1 MLDAFHTNGSSPP
14 ARRYRL
20 KVATWTVVR
29 ESGQPSP
36 RKLDGPPAV
45 SELAIDLSRSADDG
59 REHFWAVLLSAQ
71 LGYLMH
77 TEVSV
82 GTLNASL
89 VHSREVF
96 GPALREGAASLVL
109 NHNHPSG
116 DPTPCQEDIR
126 LTRQLAEAGR
136 LLDVPVHDHLIVGNG
151 TTAYV
156 SFAERGLL

>member
-1 MLDAFHTNGSSPP
+1 MLDAFKTNGSSPP

-20 KVATWTVVR
+20 KLAAWTIVR
-29 ESGQPSP
+29 EPGRPSP
-36 RKLDGPPAV
+36 RKLEGPTAV
-45 SELAIDLSRSADDG
+45 AELSLDLARSADDG
-59 REHFWAVLLSAQ
+59 REHFWAVLLDPQ

-89 VHSREVF
+89 VHPREVF

-109 NHNHPSG
+109 IHNHPSG
-116 DPTPCQEDIR
+116 DPTPSQEDIR
-126 LTRQLAEAGR
+126 LTRQLVDAGR
-136 LLDVPVHDHLIVGNG
+136 LLDLPVHDHVIVGNG
-151 TTAYV
+151 PGARV

>member
-20 KVATWTVVR
+20 KLATWTVVR

-45 SELAIDLSRSADDG
+45 SELAIDLARSVDDG

-77 TEVSV
+77 AEVSV
-82 GTLNASL
+82 GTLNAAL
-89 VHSREVF
+89 VHPREVF

-109 NHNHPSG
+109 IHNHPSG
-116 DPTPCQEDIR
+116 DPTPSQEDIR
-126 LTRQLAEAGR
+126 LTRQLVEAGR
-136 LLDVPVHDHLIVGNG
+136 LLDLPVQDHVIAGNG
-151 TTAYV
+151 TDAWV